1 MAVEPRRIR
10 PPKRQLAGSTLRT
23 IERLVDEGPFQT
35 KQKALMFAAAVGVH
49 FDRREPLDASEES
62 IRWQIFQNNGDEAF
76 IQALG
81 VAETEGLEVLADEE
95 GEAYV
100 GQFEE
105 YANGGLAY
113 LEQHMLNQPVDL
125 LDALVDLLLQVR
137 RGRERQ
143 RNGLENIGPGQLD
156 ALWL

>member
-1 MAVEPRRIR
+1 MAVEPRRVR
-10 PPKRQLAGSTLRT
+10 PPKRQLPGSSLRT
-23 IERLVDEGPFQT
+23 MERLVEEGPFQT

-49 FDRREPLDASEES
+49 FGRREALDASEES
-62 IRWQIFQNNGDEAF
+62 IRWQIFLNNGDDAF

-100 GQFEE
+100 GLFEE

-113 LEQHMLNQPVDL
+113 LEQHVLNQPVDV

-137 RGRERQ
+137 RGSERQ
-143 RNGLENIGPGQLD
+143 RGGLENIAPGQLD
-156 ALWL
+156 ALGL